1 MKISFENIENFFK
14 YDLEIKK
21 LMHDIDIPVD
31 CDYRDDYVSKYADRL
46 YESLQMFQYYF
57 VRIANDL
64 KMDNQRIEHINNLFN
79 EYNRKLLLCG
89 TDFDKLSKFY
99 AENIG
104 GMREVFVDKVKE
116 CCGYKMD
123 RGMETFYQAK
133 TINELLHFIH
143 HSIVNNEQYYQSM
156 PKIAEKN
163 NNDSYS
169 ITLYGKEN
177 EISKKIYENFPLD
190 LDVAFTD
197 ILSLKDKIL
206 IMVRDRGHALTIEV
220 NVRENECDV
229 SYFIPKICNTLM
241 VNNLRGVRKVD
252 ENSKFTVGEFRNN
265 NNNITNAIYDFISNV
280 PTDDDMFIEGGAF
293 YEHSRSR

>member
-21 LMHDIDIPVD
+21 LMHDVDIPFD
-31 CDYRDDYVSKYADRL
+31 CDYRDDYVSKYADKL
-46 YESLQMFQYYF
+46 YGSLQTFQYYF

-64 KMDNQRIEHINNLFN
+64 KMSNERIEHINNLFN
-79 EYNRKLLLCG
+79 EYNRKLLSCG

-99 AENIG
+99 TENIG

-116 CCGYKMD
+116 CCGYTMD

-133 TINELLHFIH
+133 TINELLHFLH
-143 HSIVNNEQYYQSM
+143 HSIVNNEEYYQSM
-156 PKIAEKN
+156 PQIAQKN
-163 NNDSYS
+163 NNDSYP

-177 EISKKIYENFPLD
+177 EVSRKIYDNFPLD
-190 LDVAFTD
+190 LDVAYTD

-241 VNNLRGVRKVD
+241 VNNLRGVRNVD

-265 NNNITNAIYDFISNV
+265 NEDIVNAIYDFISKV
-280 PTDDDMFIEGGAF
+280 PTDNDMFIEGGAF